1 MVDPDD
7 AKLKAEI
14 DEIVQN
20 IDVTMKKIEQV
31 VPLNPV
37 SSGPAEAPRPS
48 SGPPAPVALLFVW
61 VIRSG
66 PLGPGGDPF
75 STGSVDD
82 AGHEGSNRRATEE
95 WEKCGF

>member
-37 SSGPAEAPRPS
+37 SSGPAEADEDDQKK
-48 SGPPAPVALLFVW
+48 
-61 VIRSG
+61 I
-66 PLGPGGDPF
+66 PLNPEN
-75 STGSVDD
+75 
-82 AGHEGSNRRATEE
+82 HL
-95 WEKCGF
+95 